1 MKNFE
6 KENRQRVDNIIVNNL
21 EQRKYSE
28 GAESAQTVATAS
40 KRIAKNSLSASSGL
54 VNINAYKPWRQFM
67 NKYRFP
73 FINYLPTR
81 ILPNSRSIH

>member
-40 KRIAKNSLSASSGL
+40 KELLKLL
-54 VNINAYKPWRQFM
+54 KCQF
-67 NKYRFP
+67 
-73 FINYLPTR
+73 
-81 ILPNSRSIH
+81 RSC